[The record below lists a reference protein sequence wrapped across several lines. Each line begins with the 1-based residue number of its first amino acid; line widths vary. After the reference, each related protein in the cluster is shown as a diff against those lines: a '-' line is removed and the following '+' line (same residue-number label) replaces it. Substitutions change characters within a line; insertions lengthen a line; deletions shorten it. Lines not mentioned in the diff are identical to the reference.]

1 MVIRIVTDSTADLS
15 VRVAKELGITVIPA
29 YLRFGNEVYRDR
41 IDISED
47 QFYDRLINDQTH
59 PTTEPPTPQDF
70 AAVYDDL
77 SHKADGILSIH
88 ISSELSATYNSAI
101 QGKKL
106 VNTDCPIEVVD
117 SRLVTMGLGLLV
129 ISAVSIAAS
138 EENLFQSVDSIKKLI
153 PNIRELG
160 LFDTLKYLELGGRI
174 SKMKAFLGSV
184 FNVKPMITMTNGEL
198 EPYRQVRNRND
209 GKDELVKFVKNAL
222 NIQDLSI
229 VYSTTPEEAKD
240 LAEQMAPIFPTDQI
254 KLARLGP
261 VLGVHGGPGILF
273 VALRVKSD

>member
-1 MVIRIVTDSTADLS
+1 MVIKIVTDSTADLP
-15 VRVAKELGITVIPA
+15 VRVTKELGITVIPA

-77 SHKADGILSIH
+77 SRKTDGIISIH

-138 EENLFQSVDSIKKLI
+138 EENLPQIVERIKKVI
-153 PNIRELG
+153 PDIQELG
-160 LFDTLKYLELGGRI
+160 LFDTLKYLVLGGRI
-174 SKMKAFLGSV
+174 GKTKAFLGSV
-184 FNVKPMITMTNGEL
+184 LNVKPMITMNNGEL
-198 EPYRQVRNRND
+198 EPFRQVRNRND
-209 GKDELVKFVKNAL
+209 GKDELLKFAKNAG

-240 LAEQMAPIFPTDQI
+240 LVKQMDPIFPVDQI

-273 VALRVKSD
+273 VALRVKAD

>member
-1 MVIRIVTDSTADLS
+1 MVVKIVTDSTADLPF
-15 VRVAKELGITVIPA
+15 RVAKELGITVIPA

-59 PTTEPPTPQDF
+59 PTTEPPTPKDF
-70 AAVYDDL
+70 AAVYDEL
-77 SHKADGILSIH
+77 SRKSDGIISIH

-129 ISAVSIAAS
+129 ISAASIAAS
-138 EENLFQSVDSIKKLI
+138 EENLPQIVERIKKVI
-153 PNIRELG
+153 PDIRELG
-160 LFDTLKYLELGGRI
+160 LFDTLKYLVLGGRI
-174 SKMKAFLGSV
+174 SRAKAFLGSV
-184 FNVKPMITMTNGEL
+184 LNVKPMITMNNGEL
-198 EPYRQVRNRND
+198 EPFRQVRNRKD
-209 GKDELVKFVKNAL
+209 GKDELLKFAKNAG
-222 NIQDLSI
+222 NIKDLSV

-240 LAEQMAPIFPTDQI
+240 LVKQMDPIFPADQI